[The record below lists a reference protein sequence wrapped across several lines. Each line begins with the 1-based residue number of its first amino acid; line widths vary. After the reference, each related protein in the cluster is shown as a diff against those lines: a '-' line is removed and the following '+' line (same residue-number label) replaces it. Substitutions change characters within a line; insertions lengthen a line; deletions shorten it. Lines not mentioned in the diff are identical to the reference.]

1 MFLCDITDTVIPSR
15 LPVRYLVALQA
26 TNRLLICYQKG
37 LVVQPSPENQLK
49 T

>member
-26 TNRLLICYQKG
+26 TNLLLICFQKG
-37 LVVQPSPENQLK
+37 SMMQPSPEN
-49 T
+49 TS